1 MRAVA
6 PEPLRRPA
14 TRRHGLQLVET
25 RRPAPKRDLFTWTVG
40 NALAWL
46 LWAAVS
52 VSADH
57 WYWWAAVPLA
67 GWTLVLGLHLVFS
80 ERRSS
85 SSSAGRR

>member
-14 TRRHGLQLVET
+14 TRRPRLQLVET
-25 RRPAPKRDLFTWTVG
+25 RLSAPKANLFTWIVG

-57 WYWWAAVPLA
+57 WYWWVAVPLA

-80 ERRSS
+80 RRHSS
-85 SSSAGRR
+85 SSPAGRR